1 MIKFTSCKT
10 DSIKNISNILFNE
23 YQYKITE
30 YLSLVVDWNKVFS
43 VQLSFMDHF
52 NKPSLR
58 FVKSDLIS
66 RAVEKYSKRKLIFVD
81 EVGYDFIVP
90 ETCSDPEIQGTGYDG
105 IKIELKSQLDLF
117 GKKNNKT
124 KNIKLDNTNGQS
136 SEDKIYTKKFDYLL
150 LLQPG
155 LVGITSYEAIQ
166 PYIKCKPDG
175 RTVQIPHDII
185 EFFAQTYEFKIDKKI
200 KLNDRYEQM
209 IEDSLN
215 DIEKIYDTR
224 LIQTYI

>member
-30 YLSLVVDWNKVFS
+30 YLSLVVEWNKVFS

-52 NKPSLR
+52 NKPALR

-66 RAVEKYSKRKLIFVD
+66 RAIEKFSNRKLIFVD

-90 ETCSDPEIQGTGYDG
+90 ETCSDPKIQGSGYDG

-136 SEDKIYTKKFDYLL
+136 SEDKI
-150 LLQPG
+150 
-155 LVGITSYEAIQ
+155 
-166 PYIKCKPDG
+166 
-175 RTVQIPHDII
+175 
-185 EFFAQTYEFKIDKKI
+185 
-200 KLNDRYEQM
+200 
-209 IEDSLN
+209 
-215 DIEKIYDTR
+215 
-224 LIQTYI
+224 